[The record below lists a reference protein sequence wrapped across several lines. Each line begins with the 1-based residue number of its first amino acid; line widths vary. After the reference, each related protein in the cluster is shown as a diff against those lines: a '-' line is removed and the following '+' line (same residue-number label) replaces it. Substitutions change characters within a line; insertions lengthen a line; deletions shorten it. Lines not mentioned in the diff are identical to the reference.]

1 MAPNAVPKSPSNLT
15 TKLKLK
21 RKKSNKITQ
30 HILSQTGVCTEM
42 LFLARTQKR
51 VSHHSLEALYLRR
64 MKINFCSVNGW
75 NPPKYSCCV
84 KLFREMEFLASPVSS
99 HARWKNRYVSIQ
111 SLRVDDCVSKSCDLA
126 DVPTCESGHNDI
138 TCWEGQGIHSRVWL
152 GLGINSQSDPDRKNV
167 KMYNSEKLCEIAKL
181 SKHHSCQVENGI
193 WDVSKDRDV
202 KSRVSDMWVV
212 HKCNKCENQVVRC
225 VGCSHPSLTADLH
238 LDGRHPVSEPKLS
251 TSGVNFYARGADE
264 T

>member
-111 SLRVDDCVSKSCDLA
+111 GLRVDDCVSKSCDLA
-126 DVPTCESGHNDI
+126 NVPTCESGHNDI

-152 GLGINSQSDPDRKNV
+152 GLGINSQCDPDRKNV

-193 WDVSKDRDV
+193 WDVSKDRQ
-202 KSRVSDMWVV
+202 R
-212 HKCNKCENQVVRC
+212 CEKQSVRY
-225 VGCSHPSLTADLH
+225 VGCSQM
-238 LDGRHPVSEPKLS
+238 
-251 TSGVNFYARGADE
+251 
-264 T
+264 